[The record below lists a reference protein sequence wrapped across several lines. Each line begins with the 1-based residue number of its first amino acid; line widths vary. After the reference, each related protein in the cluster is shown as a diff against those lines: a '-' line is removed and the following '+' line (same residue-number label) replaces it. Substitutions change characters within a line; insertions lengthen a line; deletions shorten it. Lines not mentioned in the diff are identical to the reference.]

1 MIKLTP
7 IAKSILETKRAVT
20 YSFIP
25 KTVSMFKEEF
35 LRSIPSNDYF
45 TNEEK
50 HALSLYLN
58 MQSNFNSRSI
68 RLFESR
74 VDEDVAS
81 WFRSGWNKLKQVF
94 GTAKDYIVKVW
105 TKIKEAFVSVI
116 KKGYD
121 WVQGQISSFREKVKD
136 NIIDAIAGP
145 NKNAFL
151 KELTHMTL
159 VRDFF
164 KGRLTDPEQIVDDL
178 DDQVIEPAAAKA
190 DASGQKV
197 EESIIFDKKFTESI
211 FNPNHLLTETGTQ
224 SKWMKWL
231 GNIIKIVLNPVM
243 GTLTVAGK
251 WLGEKFL
258 EKAAVFI
265 EKIGGPKAIK
275 YHVTPELVT
284 AIMEVTGMY
293 NGVWEF
299 VLDQI
304 EPFIEAI
311 PFLGELIHFWELGH
325 KALVVYAVY
334 EIIVQTADTLDKAG
348 ANLSTSL

>member
-81 WFRSGWNKLKQVF
+81 WFKSGWNKLKQIF
-94 GTAKDYIVKVW
+94 GSAKDYIVKVW

-121 WVQGQISSFREKVKD
+121 WVEGQITAIKDKVKD
-136 NIIDAIAGP
+136 KVKQTLTGP

-151 KELTHMTL
+151 EELDHL
-159 VRDFF
+159 IDVRDFL
-164 KGRLTDPEQIVDDL
+164 KGNIQSPEKIVDSL
-178 DDQVIEPAAAKA
+178 DDQVIDPAAAKA
-190 DASGQKV
+190 ETDGQKV
-197 EESIIFDKKFTESI
+197 QENINVFDRQFTESLV
-211 FNPNHLLTETGTQ
+211 NSNYLVLESGG
-224 SKWMKWL
+224 SNWMKWI
-231 GNIIKIVLNPVM
+231 GNIIKIVLNPVL
-243 GTLTVAGK
+243 GTIGVVGS
-251 WLGEKFL
+251 WLSEKFL
-258 EKAAVFI
+258 NMAARFI
-265 EKIGGPKAIK
+265 ERIGGPKAIE
-275 YHVTPELVT
+275 YHVTPELMF
-284 AIMEVTGMY
+284 AILEVSGAY
-293 NGVWEF
+293 DSLWKQ
-299 VLDQI
+299 VLGYV
-304 EPFIEAI
+304 EEYVKVLPFI
-311 PFLGELIHFWELGH
+311 GTLIHFWELGH
-325 KALVVYAVY
+325 KALLIYAII
-334 EIIVQTADTLDKAG
+334 EILIEAVESLKAG
-348 ANLSTSL
+348 IGNLAAS